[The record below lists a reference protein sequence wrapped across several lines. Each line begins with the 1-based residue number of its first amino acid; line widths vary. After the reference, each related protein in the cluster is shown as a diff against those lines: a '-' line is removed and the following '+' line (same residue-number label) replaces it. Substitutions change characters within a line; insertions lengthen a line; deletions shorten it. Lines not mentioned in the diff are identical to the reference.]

1 VPDVLTLS
9 ALPSLLAGCLV
20 LALGGFLAERTPVLS
35 RFNIPAPIVGGL
47 SFALVTLLVESA
59 GGPRLALD
67 TSPKAALLLLFF
79 ASLGLTADLSLLR
92 RGSAYLLRF
101 LAVLFPFLLAQN
113 VVGVAIA
120 SVLGLHPVL
129 GLVAGS
135 VTLTG
140 GHGTGAA
147 YAERFA
153 AEYNILGIMGLTMM
167 SATIGL
173 VLGGVIGGPV
183 AGWLVRRAGGAPAPP
198 SATVDVM
205 TGPTTKPVT
214 TLSLVS
220 VLAAGLPAVIAGQ
233 WLAATIQGAG
243 VTVPEFVCCLVIG
256 LFIRNGGAII
266 GLRLH
271 DAAAEL
277 TGSFCLSVFLV
288 WTMMTLDLR
297 SVITLAGPL
306 LIILAA
312 QTVLVVLWSVFVV
325 FRLVG
330 RDYEAAVSAGAFC
343 GFAMGATATAIANM
357 QAVVGRYGPAPK
369 SFVVIPIVGAF
380 FVDLMNLA
388 VLTLFLLPGFI
399 IRA

>member
-1 VPDVLTLS
+1 MPDVISLS

-20 LALGGFLAERTPVLS
+20 LVLGGVLAERVPVLA
-35 RFNIPAPIVGGL
+35 RFSIPAPIVGGL
-47 SFALVTLLVESA
+47 LFAVAALLVESA
-59 GGPRLALD
+59 GGPHLVLD

-79 ASLGLTADLSLLR
+79 ASIGLTADFSVLR
-92 RGSAYLLRF
+92 RGSTHLLRF
-101 LAVLFPFLLAQN
+101 LIALFPFLLAQN
-113 VVGVAIA
+113 VLGVVGA
-120 SVLGLHPVL
+120 SLLGLHPVL

-135 VTLTG
+135 ITLTG

-147 YAERFA
+147 YADRFA

-183 AGWLVRRAGGAPAPP
+183 ASWLVRRAGGAPAPRA
-198 SATVDVM
+198 ATAGVM
-205 TGPTTKPVT
+205 TGPVTNPVT
-214 TLSLVS
+214 TLSLVG

-233 WLAATIQGAG
+233 WLAAAVQGAG
-243 VTVPEFVCCLVIG
+243 VTVPEFLWCLVVG
-256 LFIRNGGAII
+256 LLIRNGGAIAGI
-266 GLRLH
+266 RLH

-277 TGSFCLSVFLV
+277 MGSFCLSVFLV

-297 SVITLAGPL
+297 SVISLAGPL

-312 QTVLVVLWSVFVV
+312 QTVLVVAWAVYVV

-357 QAVVGRYGPAPK
+357 QAIVGRYGPAPK
-369 SFVVIPIVGAF
+369 SFVVVPIVGAF

-388 VLTLFLLPGFI
+388 VLTVFLLPGFI
-399 IRA
+399 IRP